1 MTQEQYDLIK
11 KSIREYAHGAAITE
25 VRLAY
30 LHALSLV
37 REVIEENETF
47 NTKEK

>member
-1 MTQEQYDLIK
+1 MTQEQYSLIK

-37 REVIEENETF
+37 REVIEQNETIDT
-47 NTKEK
+47 NEK